1 MPEAPA
7 LDLAGLPP
15 APDAAY
21 DALAKRASDDWQARL
36 GQVGLRLP
44 DPSLVDMLRAQAA
57 YMLINQ
63 TGPAMQPGPRNYN
76 RSFIRDGMATS
87 AVLLRMGES
96 KVARDYLAWYSEH
109 GVHANGLVSPILNDD
124 GSVNTGFGSDIEYDS
139 QGQYIALVADVA
151 RLDGGPESVRAYLP
165 KVKAAMRFLQELRE
179 RTLVPGYMANQPS
192 PERFAGILAPSISHE
207 GYPSPTH
214 SYWDDYWG
222 LKGWHDG
229 AWLAESLGDHE
240 TAAWARQQYT
250 ALHDALAASIRAT
263 MAWKGI
269 DFIPSSADLGDG
281 DPTGVSIALDP
292 TGAQDVLPADA
303 LRTTFAR
310 YLQDVRKRSEP
321 GALYAYTPYEIR
333 NVLSYVHL
341 DQPEAADELLQGL
354 LHDRRPLEWQVLAEV
369 VHSRLRF
376 PRYLGDMPHTW
387 IGAEYGRTLFGMLM
401 REDDDA
407 LSLLPGTPPSWLA
420 GDGLAVDRLPT
431 AHGTLAVQARQ
442 HQGTL
447 QVTLGKGLRT
457 GTAVRVW
464 WPSRTRPTTV
474 RVDGRVLTD
483 YDARGVRLNQ
493 PFRRLEAVW

>member
-1 MPEAPA
+1 
-7 LDLAGLPP
+7 
-15 APDAAY
+15 
-21 DALAKRASDDWQARL
+21 
-36 GQVGLRLP
+36 
-44 DPSLVDMLRAQAA
+44 MLRAQAA

-87 AVLLRMGES
+87 AVLLRMGEAR
-96 KVARDYLAWYSEH
+96 VARDYLAWYSEH

-139 QGQYIALVADVA
+139 QGQYVTLVADVA

-165 KVKAAMRFLQELRE
+165 RVKAALRFLQELRE
-179 RTLVPGYMANQPS
+179 RTLVPGYKADQPA

-229 AWLAESLGDHE
+229 AWLAEALGDHE
-240 TAAWARQQYT
+240 TAAWAREQYKLLYD
-250 ALHDALAASIRAT
+250 ALHASIQAT

-281 DPTGVSIALDP
+281 DPAGVSIALAP
-292 TGAQDVLPADA
+292 TGAQSVLPAEA

-310 YLQDVRKRSEP
+310 YLEDVRKRSQP
-321 GALYAYTPYEIR
+321 DALYAYTPYEIR

-341 DQPEAADELLQGL
+341 GQPQVADELLQGL

-407 LSLLPGTPPSWLA
+407 LSLLPGTPPSWVA
-420 GDGLAVDRLPT
+420 GDGLAVERLPT
-431 AHGTLAVQARQ
+431 AYGTLQMQARQ
-442 HQGTL
+442 RDGTL
-447 QVTLGKGLRT
+447 TVSLGDGLRS
-457 GTAVRVW
+457 GTAVKVW
-464 WPSRTRPTTV
+464 WPERTMPKTV
-474 RVDGRVLTD
+474 RVDGRSVSD
-483 YDARGVRLNQ
+483 FDAEGVRLAK
-493 PFRRLEAVW
+493 PFRTLEARW

>member
-1 MPEAPA
+1 
-7 LDLAGLPP
+7 
-15 APDAAY
+15 
-21 DALAKRASDDWQARL
+21 
-36 GQVGLRLP
+36 
-44 DPSLVDMLRAQAA
+44 MLRAQAA

-87 AVLLRMGES
+87 AVLLRMGEA

-109 GVHANGLVSPILNDD
+109 GVHGNGLVSPILNND

-139 QGQYIALVADVA
+139 QGQYVALVADVA

-165 KVKAAMRFLQELRE
+165 KVKAALRFLQELRE
-179 RTLVPGYMANQPS
+179 RTLVPGYKADQPS
-192 PERFAGILAPSISHE
+192 PQRFAGILAPSISHE

-240 TAAWARQQYT
+240 TARWAREQYKALYD
-250 ALHDALAASIRAT
+250 ALHASIRAT

-292 TGAQDVLPADA
+292 TGAQSVLPAEA

-310 YLQDVRKRSEP
+310 YLDDVRKRNQP

-341 DQPEAADELLQGL
+341 GQPEAADELLQGL

-407 LSLLPGTPPSWLA
+407 LSLLPGTPPSWVA
-420 GDGLAVDRLPT
+420 GDGLAVERLPT
-431 AHGTLAVQARQ
+431 AYGTLQMQARQ
-442 HQGTL
+442 RDGVLT
-447 QVTLGKGLRT
+447 VALGEGLRKD
-457 GTAVRVW
+457 TAVRMW
-464 WPSRTRPTTV
+464 WPSRTAPKSV
-474 RVDGRVLTD
+474 RVDGRSVSD
-483 YDARGVRLNQ
+483 FDAEGMRLAK
-493 PFRRLEAVW
+493 PFKTLEARW